1 LDGLALG
8 SMVDVSTFVPLSN
21 SAKLSILNCLLSLNV
36 RARRLELLFDL
47 VLPRLPPQEFKI
59 TVPLG
64 HISAGSL
71 AVNRSQPSHHLHS
84 IFFDSLIAPQVWK
97 RSQCVDEDDLKD
109 RLYWTEHEQWVRQCE
124 IVQDPSDT
132 SFQQSDTRII
142 VRHSVLQTGSYSNY
156 TKQLLMGTG
165 RWKAYWLLF
174 RTETAEDEK
183 NLAEFLEMLGV
194 FNIKTT
200 NRPITITSDVSEA
213 LGMDIEA
220 ELDGLPYNVRYSFDV
235 CLAHSYLYI
244 LSITVYL
251 CRNEY
256 TISKKFIDRLK
267 ALPAATSCGILD
279 TIAAGR
285 KYIPDPMEYL
295 STAETTYKGAYR
307 IDSDRDLPAYC
318 KRVQRCLITP
328 TSLMLMSPSIDV
340 TNRVIRHF
348 IRYLNR
354 FLRVTCMYQCV
365 VLIF

>member
-1 LDGLALG
+1 
-8 SMVDVSTFVPLSN
+8 
-21 SAKLSILNCLLSLNV
+21 
-36 RARRLELLFDL
+36 
-47 VLPRLPPQEFKI
+47 
-59 TVPLG
+59 
-64 HISAGSL
+64 
-71 AVNRSQPSHHLHS
+71 
-84 IFFDSLIAPQVWK
+84 
-97 RSQCVDEDDLKD
+97 
-109 RLYWTEHEQWVRQCE
+109 
-124 IVQDPSDT
+124 
-132 SFQQSDTRII
+132 
-142 VRHSVLQTGSYSNY
+142 
-156 TKQLLMGTG
+156 MGTG